1 MVEAT
6 LLDRLGISA
15 GIEAVYWAMV
25 ENPTWNVDEL
35 ATSLD
40 VPEAVV
46 HDAFSALADQ
56 ALVTPSPGRE
66 GNLRSVS
73 LRLGLLALL
82 HQAEQQIIAQQAK
95 LLAARASV
103 LARAASHDIHRER
116 EEIVRLEGPDTVW
129 ERLAEHACTA
139 SESIMTLTTGRAMPP
154 GTIETSKNLTRIAL
168 SRGVT
173 IRHIYQEST
182 LDDAGSR
189 AYAELMAKQGEQSRV
204 MTEAPVRMTLVDRQF
219 ALIPIGSRSCRGA
232 LEIRGSLLVST
243 LCLLFDLLWERGVEF
258 PMPANADRDGLTE
271 QTVAILRLLRQGRTD
286 EAIGR
291 QLQLSERT
299 VRRTVRDLMR
309 RLDAESRF
317 QAGVEAALRRWI

>member
-1 MVEAT
+1 M
-6 LLDRLGISA
+6 LDRLGISA

-25 ENPTWNVDEL
+25 EHPTWNVDEL

-40 VPEAVV
+40 VPEAVIR
-46 HDAFSALADQ
+46 DAFSALADQ
-56 ALVTPSPGRE
+56 AIIPPPPHQE
-66 GNLRSVS
+66 GSLRSVS

-82 HQAEQQIIAQQAK
+82 HQAEQQTITQQAK

-103 LARAASHDIHRER
+103 LAHTASHDTHRGR
-116 EEIVRLEGPDTVW
+116 EEIVRLEGADTVW
-129 ERLAEHACTA
+129 ERLTEHACTA

-154 GTIETSKNLTRIAL
+154 GSIETAKTLTRIAL

-189 AYAELMAKQGEQSRV
+189 AYAELMAEQGEESRV
-204 MTEAPVRMTLVDRQF
+204 MSEAPIRMTLVDRQF
-219 ALIPIGSRSCRGA
+219 ALIPIGPQPRRGA
-232 LEIRGSLLVST
+232 LEIRGSSLVST
-243 LCLLFDLLWERGVEF
+243 LCLLFDLLWEKSREF
-258 PMPANADRDGLTE
+258 PRSATADGDGLTD
-271 QTVAILRLLRQGRTD
+271 QTVAILRLLRQGLTD

-299 VRRTVRDLMR
+299 VRRTVHDLMR
-309 RLDAESRF
+309 RLEVKSRF
-317 QAGVEAALRRWI
+317 QAGVEVALRRWI